1 MEKIYHR
8 VSTKRQSYAQQKEC
22 VERYLK
28 SVGKNYEDYEVT
40 EEKISGCKDFADRE
54 LNNLINSCEAGD
66 IIYVSELSRL
76 GRDMTN
82 LFVLVDMATK
92 RGIKIIQCKDGMSL
106 EKDSIAGKTLLFAL
120 SIAAELEAEQK
131 RQRIEMGHAA
141 KQKEIQEK
149 GQFTNRR
156 GELCI
161 GTYSQQYGKRTN
173 GTHARSCEIARAK
186 RAENMRK
193 KAQDNPNNIAFYN
206 FVNQYQEDFGR
217 ITPTT
222 DITQLTDRLNRQGI
236 KTATGLAFDNQRT
249 RSMLYKVRDLYAV

>member
-8 VSTKRQSYAQQKEC
+8 VSTQRQSYAQQKEC

-66 IIYVSELSRL
+66 VIYVSELSRL

-141 KQKEIQEK
+141 KKKEIAET
-149 GQFTNRR
+149 GGFTNRR
-156 GELCI
+156 GEYCD
-161 GTYSQQYGKRTN
+161 GDYAAQYGKRS
-173 GTHARSCEIARAK
+173 GGSFERSCEIARAK

-193 KAQDNPNNIAFYN
+193 KAQENPNNVAFADYVALYEERN
-206 FVNQYQEDFGR
+206 GY
-217 ITPTT
+217 ITPQT
-222 DITQLTDRLNRQGI
+222 DITQLTNELNRM
-236 KTATGLAFDNQRT
+236 KLTTATGLPFDNQRT
-249 RSMLYKVRDLYAV
+249 RSMLNKIRKIYVA